1 MIKYA
6 FLINNIIVICFPDWS
21 KNSVNKEILSVFLL
35 LSPRCQ
41 AKCLVHIRN

>member
-6 FLINNIIVICFPDWS
+6 FPIKNIIVICLPDWS

-35 LSPRCQ
+35 LSPRC
-41 AKCLVHIRN
+41 